1 MNSPSTFPSVLR
13 ELARTHQVFLA
24 YAATHVHTLDLTL
37 PQFDIIL
44 TLGNTAGMSFK
55 QLGEKTIITKGTLT
69 GIINRLEDK
78 GLVQRMASK
87 TDGRSQIVRLTEAG
101 AALFKRA
108 YPEHLEFIYRIFSD
122 YSPEDIATLEAALVR
137 LREAVTAA
145 RGGKGEESAAD

>member
-37 PQFDIIL
+37 

-69 GIINRLEDK
+69 GVINRLEDK

-108 YPEHLEFIYRIFSD
+108 YPEHLEFIYRIFND

-145 RGGKGEESAAD
+145 RGGKGEESAD